1 LTSQMGPQPRVKSQ
15 THIDCSMRFSTRAI
29 HAGQDPDPVTGS
41 VTVPVYLTSTYQQPG
56 PGKEGKYVYSRTANP
71 TRTALEECLASL
83 EEGRYGLAFSSGMA
97 ATTTILL
104 SLKKGDHVV
113 AGDDIYGGTYR
124 LFEQVLR
131 NYGLQFTYV
140 NPENP
145 DNVEKAIRK
154 NTRMIWVETPTN
166 PLMRIV
172 DIRQISKISKKAHAL
187 LVVDN
192 TFMSPFLQ
200 NPLQHGADIV
210 VHSTTKYLGGH
221 SDLIGGAT
229 ISRDEDVQTRLKYLQ
244 NAVGA
249 IPGPLDCYLVL
260 RGIKT
265 LAVRMDRHSE
275 NARTISEFLTKQP
288 KVEKV
293 NYPGLPDH
301 PQRAIIKRQMRA
313 NGGMLSFQLKGGF
326 NHCRKFLDNLRVF
339 TVAESLGGVESLIEH
354 PESMTHAS
362 VPKER
367 RLKLGISD
375 NLIRVSV
382 GIEDVEDLVQD
393 LERGFKAI

>member
-1 LTSQMGPQPRVKSQ
+1 
-15 THIDCSMRFSTRAI
+15 MRFSTRAI
-29 HAGQDPDPVTGS
+29 HAGQDPDPLTGS
-41 VTVPVYLTSTYQQPG
+41 VTVPVYLASTYQQPG

-71 TRTALEECLASL
+71 TRTALEKCLASL
-83 EEGRYGLAFSSGMA
+83 EVGRYGLAFSSGMA

-104 SLKKGDHVV
+104 SLKKGDHVI

-145 DNVEKAIRK
+145 DNVENALRK
-154 NTRMIWVETPTN
+154 NTRLVWIETPTN

-192 TFMSPFLQ
+192 TFMSPYLQ
-200 NPLQHGADIV
+200 NPIEHGADVV

-229 ISRDEDVQTRLKYLQ
+229 ITKDEDVQGRLKYLQ

-265 LAVRMDRHSE
+265 LAVRMDRHNE
-275 NARTISEFLTKQP
+275 NTRTISEFLAKQP

-301 PQRAIIKRQMRA
+301 PQRGIIKRQMKG

-326 NHCRKFLDNLRVF
+326 NQCKKLLESLRIF

-354 PESMTHAS
+354 PASMTHAS
-362 VPKER
+362 VPRER

-382 GIEDVEDLVQD
+382 GIEDVEDLVHD
-393 LERGFKAI
+393 LNRGFKTI

>member
-1 LTSQMGPQPRVKSQ
+1 MG
-15 THIDCSMRFSTRAI
+15 FSTRAI
-29 HAGQDPDPVTGS
+29 HAGQDPDPATGS

-83 EEGRYGLAFSSGMA
+83 EEGRGGLAFSSGLA

-104 SLKKGDHVV
+104 SLQKGDHVI

-124 LFEQVLR
+124 LFDQILR
-131 NYGLQFTYV
+131 KYGLQFTYV
-140 NPENP
+140 NPEDP
-145 DNVEKAIRK
+145 ENVAKAVRK
-154 NTRMIWVETPTN
+154 NTKLIWIETPTN

-172 DIRQISKISKKAHAL
+172 DIREISKIGKKAGAL

-192 TFMSPFLQ
+192 TFMSPYLQ
-200 NPLQHGADIV
+200 NPLQHGADVV

-229 ISRDEDVQTRLKYLQ
+229 VTKNEEVQTRLKYLQ

-249 IPGPLDCYLVL
+249 VPGPLDCYLVL

-265 LAVRMDRHSE
+265 LAVRMDRHIE
-275 NARTISEFLTKQP
+275 NSKVISEVLTKES

-301 PQRAIIKRQMRA
+301 PQRNIIKRQMRG
-313 NGGMLSFQLKGGF
+313 NGGMLSFQLKGSF
-326 NHCRKFLDNLRVF
+326 NQIKKFLKALRVF

-354 PESMTHAS
+354 PASMTHAS

-375 NLIRVSV
+375 NLIRASV
-382 GIEDVEDLVQD
+382 GIEDVEDLIQD
-393 LERGFKAI
+393 LNKGFKAI

>member
-1 LTSQMGPQPRVKSQ
+1 
-15 THIDCSMRFSTRAI
+15 MRFSTRAI

-56 PGKEGKYVYSRTANP
+56 PGKGGKYVYSRTANP

-83 EEGRYGLAFSSGMA
+83 EVGRYGLAFSSGMA

-104 SLKKGDHVV
+104 SLKKGDHVI

-145 DNVEKAIRK
+145 DNVENAIRK
-154 NTRMIWVETPTN
+154 NTRLVWIETPTN

-187 LVVDN
+187 LVADN
-192 TFMSPFLQ
+192 TFMSPYLQ
-200 NPLQHGADIV
+200 NPLEHGADIV

-229 ISRDEDVQTRLKYLQ
+229 ITKNDDVQSRLKYLQ

-265 LAVRMDRHSE
+265 LAVRMDRHNE

-293 NYPGLPDH
+293 NYPGLVDH
-301 PQRAIIKRQMRA
+301 PQRGIIKRQMRG
-313 NGGMLSFQLKGGF
+313 NGGMLSFHLRGGF
-326 NHCRKFLDNLRVF
+326 NQCKKLLESLRLF

-354 PESMTHAS
+354 PASMTHAS
-362 VPKER
+362 VPRER

-382 GIEDVEDLVQD
+382 GIEDAGDLVQE
-393 LERGFKAI
+393 LNRGFRSI

>member
-1 LTSQMGPQPRVKSQ
+1 
-15 THIDCSMRFSTRAI
+15 MRFSTRAI
-29 HAGQDPDPVTGS
+29 HAGQDPDPATGS

-83 EEGRYGLAFSSGMA
+83 EEGRGGLAFSSGL
-97 ATTTILL
+97 ATTATILL
-104 SLKKGDHVV
+104 SLQKGDHVI

-124 LFEQVLR
+124 LFDQILR
-131 NYGLQFTYV
+131 KYGLQFTYV
-140 NPENP
+140 NPEDP
-145 DNVEKAIRK
+145 DNVAKAVRK
-154 NTRMIWVETPTN
+154 NTRLIWIETPTN

-172 DIRQISKISKKAHAL
+172 DIRQISKISKQAQAL

-192 TFMSPFLQ
+192 TFMSPYLQ
-200 NPLQHGADIV
+200 NPIKHGADIV

-221 SDLIGGAT
+221 SDLIGGASVT
-229 ISRDEDVQTRLKYLQ
+229 KDEAVQTRLKYLQ

-249 IPGPLDCYLVL
+249 VPGPLDCYLVL

-265 LAVRMDRHSE
+265 LAVRMERHGE
-275 NARTISEFLTKQP
+275 NSKAISELLTKQP

-293 NYPGLPDH
+293 NYPGLSDH
-301 PQRAIIKRQMRA
+301 PQRDIIKRQMRG

-326 NHCRKFLDNLRVF
+326 NQCKKFLTSLRVF

-354 PESMTHAS
+354 PASMTHAS
-362 VPKER
+362 VPKAR
-367 RLKLGISD
+367 RLKLGIHD
-375 NLIRVSV
+375 NLIRISV

>member
-1 LTSQMGPQPRVKSQ
+1 
-15 THIDCSMRFSTRAI
+15 MRFSTRAI

-71 TRTALEECLASL
+71 TRTALEGCLASL
-83 EEGRYGLAFSSGMA
+83 EEGRGGLAFSSGLA

-104 SLKKGDHVV
+104 SLQKGDHVI

-124 LFEQVLR
+124 LFDQILR
-131 NYGLQFTYV
+131 KYGLQFTYV
-140 NPENP
+140 NPEDP
-145 DNVEKAIRK
+145 DNVANAVRK
-154 NTRMIWVETPTN
+154 NTRLIWMETPTN
-166 PLMRIV
+166 PLMRIA

-192 TFMSPFLQ
+192 TFMSPYLQ

-229 ISRDEDVQTRLKYLQ
+229 VTKDEDVQTRLKYLQ

-249 IPGPLDCYLVL
+249 VPGPLDCYLVL

-275 NARTISEFLTKQP
+275 NSKAISELLTKQP
-288 KVEKV
+288 KVERV

-301 PQRAIIKRQMRA
+301 PQRNIIKRQMRG

-326 NHCRKFLDNLRVF
+326 NKCKKFLTSLRVF
-339 TVAESLGGVESLIEH
+339 TIAESLGGVESLIEH
-354 PESMTHAS
+354 PASMTHAS

-367 RLKLGISD
+367 GLKLGIAD

-393 LERGFKAI
+393 LDRGFKAI